1 MLLLKKGSQGDE
13 VKKLQKI
20 LMLPV
25 DGIFGS
31 QTQNAVKK
39 FQLQNDIKVDGIVGN
54 VTWQLLLIVKPDID
68 AIDEDTDLG
77 EQWFTTNFGQ
87 RIHKYYLSRSEYL
100 RKPGRNEYMFLHH
113 TAGGSNPY
121 ACIDYWETRS

>member
-77 EQWFTTNFGQ
+77 EQWFTTNFDLLQ
-87 RIHKYYLSRSEYL
+87 EYHLLFLYQHRS
-100 RKPGRNEYMFLHH
+100 
-113 TAGGSNPY
+113 
-121 ACIDYWETRS
+121 